1 MTGPAVSR
9 ISDSFLVPI
18 MPMNSTGMRY
28 LPVLFTGL
36 GVAVFRNREA
46 QVAAEGGGVVFRA
59 DEAPVLQDRHDV
71 LAEPLPLARVVDE
84 EAEPGEATGV
94 APPADRVRD
103 RLRRAGERG
112 GTRGRDELHRLPE
125 GVVVVRREPGDLLRS
140 GAEAALGVDERLL
153 RERGVQVVLPEVM
166 PGERAAE
173 LGQRAVEVPV
183 PGLQVK
189 LDLAGLR
196 VGVADVDRDG
206 RHDDDLVRASALGGG
221 ASLEVAVERLR
232 LRNRRRE
239 GEDALADRRA
249 EIPALLGVAGLED
262 HRLALG

>member
-18 MPMNSTGMRY
+18 MPMNSTVMCY

-36 GVAVFRNREA
+36 GVAVLRNREA
-46 QVAAEGGGVVFRA
+46 QVAAEGGGVVLRA

-71 LAEPLPLARVVDE
+71 LAEPLPLARVGDE
-84 EAEPGEATGV
+84 EAEPVEGAGV
-94 APPADRVRD
+94 EPFAAPVRP
-103 RLRRAGERG
+103 RPR
-112 GTRGRDELHRLPE
+112 
-125 GVVVVRREPGDLLRS
+125 GVVPVPPGEPGDLLRAV
-140 GAEAALGVDERLL
+140 AEAALGVDERLL
-153 RERGVQVVLPEVM
+153 RERGVQVVLAEVV

-173 LGQRAVEVPV
+173 LGQGPVEVPV

-206 RHDDDLVRASALGGG
+206 RHDDDLVRASALRGG
-221 ASLEVAVERLR
+221 AALEIVVERLR
-232 LRNRRRE
+232 LR
-239 GEDALADRRA
+239 DA
-249 EIPALLGVAGLED
+249 
-262 HRLALG
+262 